1 MNLSYLKANGYAGF
15 DNSLETSLF
24 EYGFI
29 FSRID
34 PLSEGDLRI
43 WFKIVGNTFDWSDF
57 KQDLDFWKEFSWADK
72 NNLLRFLG
80 MDEES
85 FNNDTLESKIYALV
99 SYYGYENVYGTAY
112 YPTVINEE

>member
-1 MNLSYLKANGYAGF
+1 MNLSYFKTNGYAGF

-29 FSRID
+29 FSRTD

-43 WFKIVGNTFDWSDF
+43 WFKIVGDTFDWADF
-57 KQDLDFWKEFSWADK
+57 KQDLDFWGEFSWANK
-72 NNLLRFLG
+72 KNLLSYLG

-85 FNNDTLESKIYALV
+85 FNNETLESKIYSLV
-99 SYYGYENVYGTAY
+99 NYYGYENVYGTGY
-112 YPTVINEE
+112 HPTVIRE

>member
-1 MNLSYLKANGYAGF
+1 MNLSYFKTNGYAGF
-15 DNSLETSLF
+15 DSSLEISLF

-29 FSRID
+29 FSRTD

-43 WFKIVGNTFDWSDF
+43 WFKIVGNTFDWADF
-57 KQDLDFWKEFSWADK
+57 KQDLDFWKEFSWANK

-85 FNNDTLESKIYALV
+85 FNNDTLESKIYSLV
-99 SYYGYENVYGTAY
+99 NYYGYENVYGTGY
-112 YPTVINEE
+112 NPTVIRE